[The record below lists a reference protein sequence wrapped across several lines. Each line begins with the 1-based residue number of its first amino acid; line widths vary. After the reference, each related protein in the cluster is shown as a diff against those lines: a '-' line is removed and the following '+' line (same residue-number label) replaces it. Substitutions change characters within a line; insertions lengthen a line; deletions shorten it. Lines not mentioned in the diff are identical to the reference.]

1 MMKMY
6 CIKTYKVFTGILL
19 GIAGILPAA
28 SAQTAKPASSN
39 PRLYIAI
46 SGLGE
51 KANTYIQGQQN
62 IAVAKL
68 IGQSSIVAKNSL
80 NVDSNLLVTSIRKI
94 YPDKSAGGVCILDWE
109 GEALEILTNNHSGN
123 QDYQKIATQFRRAIT
138 IAKQERPN
146 VQWGI
151 YGLPFR
157 TVTANEKWQNQC
169 YQLRDLL
176 KYVDVICPSLY
187 MIYSERVVSRSYNEK
202 YIENNLRI
210 ALELGKELNK
220 PVLPFVWPRWQ
231 GKGPS
236 FMTLVPMDAFTAY
249 VKKIMGAEVNGN
261 RPAGVVFWDGEVY
274 YYKQKQ
280 PQMLK
285 EAPSLESFIQRH
297 DSQVIIYS
305 DQILKALKR

>member
-1 MMKMY
+1 M
-6 CIKTYKVFTGILL
+6 TYKVFTGILL
-19 GIAGILPAA
+19 LGIAGILPVAQ
-28 SAQTAKPASSN
+28 AQTVKPGSSN

-46 SGLGE
+46 SGLGD
-51 KANTYIQGQQN
+51 KATTYIQGQQQ
-62 IAVAKL
+62 ISVAKI

-80 NVDSNLLVTSIRKI
+80 NVDSNSLLTMIRKI
-94 YPDKSAGGVCILDWE
+94 YPDKNAGGVCILDWE
-109 GEALEILTNNHSGN
+109 GEALDILTNDHSGSS
-123 QDYQKIATQFRRAIT
+123 DYQQIAAQFKKAVT
-138 IAKQERPN
+138 MAKQERPN

-157 TVTANEKWQNQC
+157 TVTANQKWQQQC

-231 GKGPS
+231 GKGES
-236 FMTLVPMDAFTAY
+236 FMTLVPMDAFSVY
-249 VKKIMGAEVNGN
+249 VTKIMNAEVNGN

-280 PQMLK
+280 AQMLK
-285 EAPSLESFIQRH
+285 EAPNLESFIQRH
-297 DSQVIIYS
+297 DSQVINYS

>member
-1 MMKMY
+1 MSWLKM
-6 CIKTYKVFTGILL
+6 CKIFTGILL
-19 GIAGILPAA
+19 AGLAGMLPAA
-28 SAQTAKPASSN
+28 EAQTGKPASSN

-46 SGLGE
+46 SGLGN
-51 KANTYIQGQQN
+51 KANSYIQGQQN
-62 IAVAKL
+62 IAIAKI

-80 NVDSNLLVTSIRKI
+80 NVDSNSLVSMIRKL
-94 YPDKSAGGVCILDWE
+94 YPDKNASGVCILDWE
-109 GEALEILTNNHSGN
+109 GEALDILTNRHAGSD
-123 QDYQKIATQFRRAIT
+123 DYQQIATQFKKAVSISKR
-138 IAKQERPN
+138 ERPN

-157 TVTANEKWQNQC
+157 TVTAGEKWQQQC

-176 KYVDVICPSLY
+176 KYVDIICPSLY
-187 MIYSERVVSRSYNEK
+187 MIYSERVVSRSYNER

-236 FMTLVPMDAFTAY
+236 FMTLVPMDAFSAY
-249 VKKIMGAEVNGN
+249 VKKIMSAEVNGN
-261 RPAGVVFWDGEVY
+261 TPAGVVFWDGEVY

-285 EAPSLESFIQRH
+285 EASSLENFVQRH
-297 DSQVIIYS
+297 DSLVIMYS
-305 DQILKALKR
+305 DQILKTLKR

>member
-1 MMKMY
+1 MY
-6 CIKTYKVFTGILL
+6 WIKTYKVFTGILLL

-46 SGLGE
+46 SGLGD

-62 IAVAKL
+62 IATAKM

-94 YPDKSAGGVCILDWE
+94 YPDKSAAGVCILDWE

-123 QDYQKIATQFRRAIT
+123 QDYQKIATQFRRAIM

-231 GKGPS
+231 GKGAS
-236 FMTLVPMDAFTAY
+236 FMTLVPMDAFSAY

-285 EAPSLESFIQRH
+285 EAPNLESFVQRH